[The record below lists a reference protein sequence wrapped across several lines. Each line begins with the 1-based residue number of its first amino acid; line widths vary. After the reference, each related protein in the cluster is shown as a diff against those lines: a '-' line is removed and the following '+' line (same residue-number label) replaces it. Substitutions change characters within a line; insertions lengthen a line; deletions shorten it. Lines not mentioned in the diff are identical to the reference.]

1 MGDKTIVQAS
11 GHGSYKNQDI
21 RSLWEER
28 DTWMRMK
35 HEQGIL
41 QVNDQVVFPS
51 GHGFLF
57 NEDLLTY
64 VLDL

>member
-1 MGDKTIVQAS
+1 MVPVKS
-11 GHGSYKNQDI
+11 GCQVPDI
-21 RSLWEER
+21 REER
-28 DTWMRMK
+28 DTWMRMQ
-35 HEQGIL
+35 HGQGIL

-57 NEDLLTY
+57 YEDLLTY